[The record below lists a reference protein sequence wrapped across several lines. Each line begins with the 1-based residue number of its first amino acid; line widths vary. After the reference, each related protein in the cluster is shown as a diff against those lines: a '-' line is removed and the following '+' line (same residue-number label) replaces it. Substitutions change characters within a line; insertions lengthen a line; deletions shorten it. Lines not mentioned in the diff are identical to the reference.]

1 MPGNI
6 NRGSEER
13 GVLESLVVAQDPEVV
28 GMVERK
34 VFLEHGQ
41 TAPQVPGRKHGLLPG
56 GAE

>member
-1 MPGNI
+1 M
-6 NRGSEER
+6 
-13 GVLESLVVAQDPEVV
+13 LESPVVAQDPEVV

-41 TAPQVPGRKHGLLPG
+41 TAPQVPGGKHALLSG

>member
-1 MPGNI
+1 M
-6 NRGSEER
+6 
-13 GVLESLVVAQDPEVV
+13 LESLVVAQDPEVV

-41 TAPQVPGRKHGLLPG
+41 TAPQVPGGKHALLSG